1 MGLVACDGELGVE
14 MRKLVIGVV
23 AALVL
28 TACARVQ
35 SNITSYSQIQSGYEG
50 KTVAV
55 VPYNDEQANS
65 LEFWDFARRL
75 DGRFAAKGLRPV
87 DIRTA
92 QTMPDLLAFFT
103 FTMDNGQQ
111 VARTYSIPTY
121 GQTGVSSSHTTGT
134 LNSYGNYGTYS
145 GTTTYTPTYGITGY
159 QTGTTVDTVYGRG
172 LTLDIMRPTSDQ
184 HADKV
189 YEATLASAGNCGNMS
204 AVMDSLLDALFEDFP
219 QPVSGR
225 VTVPFNGSC

>member
-1 MGLVACDGELGVE
+1 MGLVALRRERGAE
-14 MRKLVIGVV
+14 MRKIVIGIA
-23 AALVL
+23 AALAL

-50 KTVAV
+50 KTIAV

-87 DIRTA
+87 DIRA
-92 QTMPDLLAFFT
+92 VQTMPDLLAFFS
-103 FTMDNGQQ
+103 FTVDNGQQ
-111 VARTYSIPTY
+111 VSRTYSIPTY

-159 QTGTTVDTVYGRG
+159 QTGTTTDTVYGRG
-172 LTLDIMRPTSDQ
+172 LTLDIMRPVSDKD
-184 HADKV
+184 ADKV
-189 YEATLASAGNCGNMS
+189 YEATLASAGECGNMA

-219 QPVSGR
+219 KPVSGR
-225 VTVPFNGSC
+225 VTVPFNGDC

>member
-1 MGLVACDGELGVE
+1 MGHRFAAETGGTMRILVLGAA
-14 MRKLVIGVV
+14 
-23 AALVL
+23 AALAL
-28 TACARVQ
+28 IGCARVQ
-35 SNITSYSQIQSGYEG
+35 SNVTSYSQIESGYEG
-50 KTVAV
+50 KTIAV
-55 VPYNDEQANS
+55 VPYNDQQANS

-92 QTMPDLLAFFT
+92 QAMPDLLAFFT
-103 FTMDNGQQ
+103 FTMDSGQQ
-111 VARTYSIPTY
+111 VTRTYSIPTY

-145 GTTTYTPTYGITGY
+145 GTTTYMPTYGITGY
-159 QTGTTVDTVYGRG
+159 QTGTTTDTVYGRG
-172 LTLDIMRPTSDQ
+172 LTLDIMRPVSDKQ
-184 HADKV
+184 ADKV
-189 YEATLASAGNCGNMS
+189 YEATLASAGDCGNLS

-219 QPVSGR
+219 KPVSGS